1 MEILKKIVIGGVC
14 LLTFINCK
22 YKEEK
27 NITQQNKNEIVFK
40 SWLRDTLNVLK
51 NQQKLDYKREI
62 LVGSDSLSLDIV
74 KTFDKKINPTSIE
87 KIKSKELI
95 YAFDLLDRSHN
106 MSEEEF
112 KLKLVISSYYSVSMV
127 EQLKYEYDSEVKLF
141 DVIKKNKIEKY
152 RFVKGNFI
160 QKKILSY

>member
-1 MEILKKIVIGGVC
+1 MDILKKIIIGGVC
-14 LLTFINCK
+14 VLTFINCK

-51 NQQKLDYKREI
+51 NQQKLDYKRDV
-62 LVGSDSLSLDIV
+62 LVTSDSLSLDIV
-74 KTFDKKINPTSIE
+74 KTFDKKINPKNIG

-106 MSEEEF
+106 MPEEEF
-112 KLKLVISSYYSVSMV
+112 KLNLVISSYYSVSMV
-127 EQLKYEYDSEVKLF
+127 EQLKYEYDSEIKLF
-141 DVIKKNKIEKY
+141 DIIKKNKIEKY
-152 RFVKGNFI
+152 RFVKGNLI
-160 QKKILSY
+160 EKKILSY

>member
-1 MEILKKIVIGGVC
+1 MDILKKIVIGGVC
-14 LLTFINCK
+14 VLTFISCK

-27 NITQQNKNEIVFK
+27 NTTQQNKSEIVFK
-40 SWLRDTLNVLK
+40 SWLRDTLNMLK
-51 NQQKLDYKREI
+51 NQQKFDYKRDI
-62 LVGSDSLSLDIV
+62 LLSSDSLSLDIV
-74 KTFDKKINPTSIE
+74 KTFDKKINPKNIE

-106 MSEEEF
+106 RPQEEF

-127 EQLKYEYDSEVKLF
+127 EQLKYEYDSEIKLF
-141 DVIKKNKIEKY
+141 DVIKKTKIEKY

-160 QKKILSY
+160 EKRILSY